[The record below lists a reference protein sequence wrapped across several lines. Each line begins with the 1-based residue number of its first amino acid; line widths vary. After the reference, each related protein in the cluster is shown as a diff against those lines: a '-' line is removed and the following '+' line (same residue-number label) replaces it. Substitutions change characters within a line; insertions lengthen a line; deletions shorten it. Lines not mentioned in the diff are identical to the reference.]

1 MNELNIHRLECALS
15 EILSRKH
22 DAKVTIK
29 FIERDEQNGRDTKQ
43 VILCDNS
50 RLCEV

>member
-22 DAKVTIK
+22 NAKVTIK
-29 FIERDEQNGRDTKQ
+29 FIERDEQNGRDTEQ

-50 RLCEV
+50 RICKV

>member
-1 MNELNIHRLECALS
+1 MNELNIHRLESALS

-29 FIERDEQNGRDTKQ
+29 FIERGADVGRERLQGRMDTK
-43 VILCDNS
+43 NS
-50 RLCEV
+50 VA